1 MGLFIVW
8 ARRTVALGRMNQVM
22 KKKIGTVIDD
32 ALLAGAKQR
41 AALERRPLAGVI
53 EDALTG
59 YLDSSPGL
67 EGGPR
72 ALAKFT
78 AQAGLLPPEEIEEIL
93 AEDALAP

>member
-1 MGLFIVW
+1 MSH
-8 ARRTVALGRMNQVM
+8 VM

-53 EDALTG
+53 EDALNG
-59 YLDSSPGL
+59 YLETAPGRG
-67 EGGPR
+67 EAPR

-78 AQAGLLPPEEIEEIL
+78 AQAGLLPPDEIDEIL
-93 AEDALAP
+93 EEDALVP

>member
-1 MGLFIVW
+1 
-8 ARRTVALGRMNQVM
+8 M

-53 EDALTG
+53 EDALNG
-59 YLDSSPGL
+59 YLETGPGR
-67 EGGPR
+67 EGGLR

-78 AQAGLLPPEEIEEIL
+78 AQAGLLPPEEIDEIL
-93 AEDALAP
+93 QDETLAP